1 MWILCRLYT
10 ESVKKIPSKQ
20 NVIKFFFTNAG
31 WMKLYEN
38 NTSRV
43 KITQR
48 KEIYIIRLVSL
59 LFCVFFEKL
68 YFDKWTPLNIKKNKL
83 EKTLNID
90 DLLLD
95 DQVAA
100 GTNSLNSKQREVFS
114 MLHTCAKDY
123 VKYDGGN
130 VKPVHVSISDNE
142 GTSKSHLMKL
152 IHNAISK
159 TLVCHY
165 KDQEKPRVV
174 LLTPICR
181 PTCWMF
187 LWQNLVNLI
196 LAKYLKQ
203 DSFRKLS

>member
-1 MWILCRLYT
+1 MNSSQY
-10 ESVKKIPSKQ
+10 KK
-20 NVIKFFFTNAG
+20 
-31 WMKLYEN
+31 
-38 NTSRV
+38 
-43 KITQR
+43 
-48 KEIYIIRLVSL
+48 
-59 LFCVFFEKL
+59 
-68 YFDKWTPLNIKKNKL
+68 KKKL

-114 MLHTCAKDY
+114 MLHTWAKDY

-181 PTCWMF
+181 PTC
-187 LWQNLVNLI
+187 
-196 LAKYLKQ
+196 
-203 DSFRKLS
+203 